1 MALKSDSEVLDH
13 PADSSTNS
21 PNTMPTVDDAVSKN
35 EIKEARSNFHLSV
48 KETVKAAL
56 INFIKLW
63 QMRPRLLSVF
73 RKHGTHIIGN
83 LWVSKFHWHPLLLKL
98 LLTLLLDMQ

>member
-35 EIKEARSNFHLSV
+35 EIKEDRSNFLLSV

-56 INFIKLW
+56 INFIKIW

-83 LWVSKFHWHPLLLKL
+83 LWVSKFHWHPLILK
-98 LLTLLLDMQ
+98 